1 MRLKQLDL
9 QVSISG
15 WQLDSSCDG
24 RSSPRIH
31 TNSTLNLPDSTV
43 AFDSSASSSAV
54 VSQCLSLSRA
64 IMDGF
69 VVCSS
74 YPSIPEWH
82 VQSAASTCES
92 TRNKSAASPEPDF
105 SWIKHTYDANIWS
118 VTSVSAYS
126 STSAW
131 QLPLC
136 TYNKDDVSCHQAS
149 RQGHGEKTYDGGSNW
164 RGIRSPWA
172 TKQQNCCSSMF
183 KPPVTDS
190 LHSSLWRGSM
200 AKQHLQKSLLDASNC
215 SKWAE
220 WTSMCL
226 KAAVLRTQQSRGA
239 ITSWPPMP

>member
-164 RGIRSPWA
+164 RVSDLLEPQSSRIA
-172 TKQQNCCSSMF
+172 VQACSSHQWQTHYTAPSGGEAWQSSTCKNHCLMLQIAQNERNELPCALKLQF
-183 KPPVTDS
+183 WGHNS
-190 LHSSLWRGSM
+190 L
-200 AKQHLQKSLLDASNC
+200 
-215 SKWAE
+215 AE
-220 WTSMCL
+220 
-226 KAAVLRTQQSRGA
+226 Q
-239 ITSWPPMP
+239 